1 MIKSGKARAHTNIA
15 LIKYW
20 GKKDEALIIPMN
32 NSISVTLEKFYTET
46 KVTFNDQLTQD
57 QFWLNGEKVSG
68 KELEK
73 ISKYMDIVRNR
84 AGIDWYAE
92 IESDNFVPTAAGLA
106 SSASAYAALAAAC
119 NQALDLQL
127 SDKDLSRLARIG
139 SGSASRSIYGGFAEW
154 EKGYNDETSYAVPLE
169 SNHFEDDLAMI
180 FIVINQHSKKVP
192 SRYGMSLT
200 RNTSRF
206 YQYWLDHIDEDLA
219 EAKAAIQDK
228 DFTRLGEVIEENG
241 LRMHATNLG
250 STPPFTY
257 LVQESYDV
265 MALVHECREAG
276 YPCYFTMDAGPNV
289 KILVEKKNKQ
299 QIIDKLLTQFDNNQ
313 IIDSDIIATGIEIIE

>member
-1 MIKSGKARAHTNIA
+1 M
-15 LIKYW
+15 
-20 GKKDEALIIPMN
+20 
-32 NSISVTLEKFYTET
+32 
-46 KVTFNDQLTQD
+46 
-57 QFWLNGEKVSG
+57 
-68 KELEK
+68 
-73 ISKYMDIVRNR
+73 
-84 AGIDWYAE
+84 
-92 IESDNFVPTAAGLA
+92 
-106 SSASAYAALAAAC
+106 
-119 NQALDLQL
+119 
-127 SDKDLSRLARIG
+127 ARIG

-180 FIVINQHSKKVP
+180 FVVINQHSKKVP
-192 SRYGMSLT
+192 HQYGMSLT

-228 DFTRLGEVIEENG
+228 DFKRLGEVIEENG

-265 MALVHECREAG
+265 IALVSRMPRSGISVLFYDGCW
-276 YPCYFTMDAGPNV
+276 GPNV